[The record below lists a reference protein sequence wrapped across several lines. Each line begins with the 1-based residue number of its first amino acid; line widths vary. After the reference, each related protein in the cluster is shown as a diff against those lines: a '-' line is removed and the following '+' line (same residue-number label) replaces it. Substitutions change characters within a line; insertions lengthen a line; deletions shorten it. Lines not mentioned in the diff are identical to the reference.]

1 MKITKENVLLVQ
13 FHDSSENHD
22 GVKHF
27 DISETEQV
35 SIAKGFK
42 VYSIHDGY
50 SKLVTIYNHENDS
63 VDLSCL
69 LDKISTAVL
78 VTVSK
83 DSYGKFKWIRFELA
97 NSFDADKSFAI
108 KNLRDCITKES
119 QVLDRI
125 FPEFLAN
132 AF

>member
-1 MKITKENVLLVQ
+1 MKITRKNVLLVQ

-27 DISETEQV
+27 DISDSEQV

-63 VDLSCL
+63 IDLSCL
-69 LDKISTAVL
+69 LDKIDIAVL
-78 VTVSK
+78 VAVSK
-83 DSYGKFKWIRFELA
+83 DNYGKFRWVRFELA
-97 NSFDADKSFAI
+97 NSFDTDKSFAI
-108 KNLRDCITKES
+108 KELRDCNTKES
-119 QVLDRI
+119 QILDKF